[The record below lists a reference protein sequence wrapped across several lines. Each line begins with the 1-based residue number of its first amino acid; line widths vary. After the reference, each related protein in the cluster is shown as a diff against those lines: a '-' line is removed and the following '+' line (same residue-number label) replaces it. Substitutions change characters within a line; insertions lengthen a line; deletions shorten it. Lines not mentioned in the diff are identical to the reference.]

1 MPERDYLNAIRERVV
16 VYDGGMGATLE
27 QFELSSE
34 DYGGL
39 RGKCH
44 EALVLNRPDVIEGVH
59 ASMLDAG
66 AEVVETDTFQGSRL
80 KLGEWGL
87 ADYTLEINTK
97 AAEIARKAAGEH
109 RFVAGS
115 IGPTGYLPASEDPA
129 LGQIRFG
136 ELVEV
141 FTEQAHG
148 LIDGGADLII
158 IETAQ
163 DILEVKA
170 AVFGARAAFKSSG
183 RELPIH
189 TSVSLLPNGGKM
201 LLGTDISAV
210 LCTLEALNV
219 DVIGLNCST
228 GPQDMRDAIRFLGE
242 LCPVPVACI
251 PNAGLPLQGPDGETI
266 FPEEPEPLADALKEF
281 VERYGVGVV
290 GGCCGTT
297 PAHIAAIVER
307 VARRPVSARPAPR
320 APHLSSMI
328 AATPL
333 AQEPAPTM
341 VGERVN
347 SQGSRKAKELLLAD
361 DYDGLVQIAE
371 DQVSGGAHVLDL
383 CVALTERTDEDEQM
397 RVLAK
402 KVSLTQPAPIQID
415 STEPQVIERALEQ
428 IPGRAIV
435 NSVNL
440 EAGRA
445 KLDRVVP
452 VALAHGAALIALTI
466 DEVGMA
472 KTAER
477 KVEIAKRIRE
487 LCCEEHGL
495 DPKLLIFDC
504 LTFTLTTGDQEW
516 RPSAIETI
524 AGIKAIKQQIPDV
537 KTSLGVSNVSFGVSP
552 GARAVLNSVFLH
564 HCVQAGLDLAMVNPN
579 HITPYSEIPEL
590 ERELADDL
598 VFDRRE
604 DALEKFIEHFESK
617 GPEDGAGG
625 TGSTDPTEGMEPE
638 EALHFH
644 ILRRRRDG
652 VEDWIDR
659 SVQKIGAV
667 PTLNEVLL
675 PAMKEVGDKFG
686 AGELILPFVLQSA
699 EVMKRAVARLENY
712 LDKIE
717 GYTKGTVVLATVF
730 GDVHDIGKSLVNT
743 ILTNNGYTVID
754 LGKQVPIQTI
764 LDAAQEHD
772 ATAIGL
778 SALLVSTSKQMPAC
792 IAELQ
797 AKGLSYPVL
806 IGGAAINRAFG
817 YRALYPAGK
826 DSDVVYEPGVF
837 YCKDA
842 FEGLSV
848 MDQLIDEDARGALV
862 RKLLAGASE
871 FRAKGE
877 TPAEDLNFAD
887 DSVRS
892 PARTDAPI
900 PTPPFWGVREIDV
913 DLDEL
918 YRHLD
923 THVLFKLHWGGR
935 GVKGEAWQTLLR
947 DDFRPRLQR
956 MWGEATG
963 AGRDESGSR
972 NGAAGERKAAAA
984 ARGPYLHPR
993 ALLGF
998 FPCYALGN
1006 EIVVLDPAVAAPGAT
1021 LDAADPAA
1029 ELTRFVCPRQPKGDR
1044 ICLADF
1050 FRPAV
1055 GPDGAPSPTGAPP
1068 EELDVIAVQAV
1079 TVGSQVT
1086 ELMARLE
1093 SEGEFAEQLFVHG
1106 LGVQTAEGLAE
1117 WLHYEV
1123 RRMLEIPLAQGRRYS
1138 WGYPAVPEQS
1148 EHLKVRKLLDLE
1160 RIGMSITDG
1169 YAPEPEQSTLA
1180 LVAHHPQAI
1189 YFGTRQGRL
1198 PPDGSP
1204 DDLIRGSSRD
1214 PSLSC
1219 AGGDGPELDDED
1231 PPAGAVQEEDEPA
1244 MAGEGAG

>member
-1 MPERDYLNAIRERVV
+1 MRDYLDAISRRVV

-27 QFELSSE
+27 QFDLTSE

-39 RGKCH
+39 QGKCH

-59 ASMLDAG
+59 SSMLDAG
-66 AEVVETDTFQGSRL
+66 AEVIETDTFQGSRL
-80 KLGEWGL
+80 KLDEWGL
-87 ADYTLEINTK
+87 ADYTVEINTK
-97 AAEIARKAAGEH
+97 AAEIARKAAGES

-115 IGPTGYLPASEDPA
+115 IGPTGFLPASEDPS

-136 ELVEV
+136 ELVEI
-141 FTEQAHG
+141 FAEQAAG
-148 LIDGGADLII
+148 LIDGGADLLI

-170 AVFGARAAFKSSG
+170 AVFGARAAFKSTG
-183 RELPIH
+183 RRLPIH

-210 LCTLEALNV
+210 LTTLEALHV

-228 GPQDMRDAIRFLGE
+228 GPEDMRDAIRFLGE
-242 LCPVPVACI
+242 HCPVPVACI

-266 FPEEPEPLADALKEF
+266 FPERPGPLADALADF
-281 VERYGVGVV
+281 VERYGVGIV

-307 VARRPVSARPAPR
+307 IGSPPARRELGPRPAPR

-333 AQEPAPTM
+333 AQEPPPTM

-371 DQVSGGAHVLDL
+371 DQVVGGAHVLDL
-383 CVALTERTDEDEQM
+383 CVALTERQDEDEQM
-397 RVLAK
+397 RILAK
-402 KVSLTQPAPIQID
+402 KISLTQPAPIQID
-415 STEPQVIERALEQ
+415 STEPEVIETALQQ

-445 KLDRVVP
+445 KLDRVVLI
-452 VALAHGAALIALTI
+452 AQAHGAALIALTI

-477 KVEIAKRIRE
+477 KVEVAKRIRD
-487 LCCEEHGL
+487 LCCEEHGM
-495 DPKLLIFDC
+495 DPELLIFDC
-504 LTFTLTTGDQEW
+504 LTFTLTTGEEEW

-524 AGIKAIKQQIPDV
+524 EGIRRIKAEIPSV

-564 HCVQAGLDLAMVNPN
+564 HCVEAGLDLAMVNPN
-579 HITPYSEIPEL
+579 HIVPYAEVAEQ

-598 VFDRRE
+598 VFNRRE
-604 DALEKFIEHFESK
+604 DALERFIAHFESK
-617 GPEDGAGG
+617 GEEELDPAHAA
-625 TGSTDPTEGMEPE
+625 DPTAGMEPE

-652 VEDWIDR
+652 VEEWIDR
-659 SVQKIGAV
+659 SVEKIGAV

-699 EVMKRAVARLENY
+699 EVMKRAVAQLEKY

-743 ILTNNGYTVID
+743 ILTNNGYTVVD

-764 LDAAQEHD
+764 LDAAVEHD

-792 IAELQ
+792 IQELH
-797 AKGLSYPVL
+797 AKGLTYPVL

-817 YRALYPAGK
+817 YRALFPGGK
-826 DSDVVYEPGVF
+826 ESDEMYGPGVF

-842 FEGLSV
+842 FEGLAV
-848 MDQLIDEDARGALV
+848 MDQLVDGDARAALV
-862 RKLLAGASE
+862 EKLYAGARE
-871 FRAKGE
+871 FREKGDAPE
-877 TPAEDLNFAD
+877 EDLNFAD

-892 PARTDAPI
+892 AARTDVPI
-900 PTPPFWGVREIDV
+900 PTPPFWGVREIPV

-923 THVLFKLHWGGR
+923 THVLFKLHWGGSK
-935 GVKGEAWQTLLR
+935 VKGEAWQTLLR
-947 DDFRPRLQR
+947 EDFRPRLER
-956 MWGEATG
+956 MWAEQ
-963 AGRDESGSR
+963 D
-972 NGAAGERKAAAA
+972 
-984 ARGPYLHPR
+984 YLHPR

-1006 EIVVLDPAVAAPGAT
+1006 EIVVLDPGDRET
-1021 LDAADPAA
+1021 
-1029 ELTRFVCPRQPKGDR
+1029 ELTRFVCPRQPKGER

-1055 GPDGAPSPTGAPP
+1055 DGAPPD
-1068 EELDVIAVQAV
+1068 ELDVIALQAV

-1086 ELMARLE
+1086 ELMATLE
-1093 SEGEFAEQLFVHG
+1093 AEGEYAEQLFVHG

-1123 RRMLEIPLAQGRRYS
+1123 RRMLEVPLTQGRRYS
-1138 WGYPAVPEQS
+1138 WGYPAVPDQS
-1148 EHLKVRKLLDLE
+1148 EHLKVEELLDLSQ
-1160 RIGMSITDG
+1160 IGMTITDG

-1189 YFGTRQGRL
+1189 YFGTKQGRL
-1198 PPDGSP
+1198 LPEGSP
-1204 DDLIRGSSRD
+1204 DDVIRASNRD
-1214 PSLSC
+1214 PSLF
-1219 AGGDGPELDDED
+1219 GELDDDD
-1231 PPAGAVQEEDEPA
+1231 PPNGAVESEDEPA
-1244 MAGEGAG
+1244 MAG